1 MKFIL
6 VAAMAKNRVIGKN
19 NGLPWDL
26 PQEMADFRA
35 FTQGK
40 TILMGRKTYEGLG
53 RILPKRRNIM
63 LTRDPSVV
71 KMSDFPTVQ
80 TENGWRVDGG
90 EKGEIEI
97 YTSVEEV
104 QKNLKEDEDLLV
116 LGGSEVYKLFLENP
130 LSEIRLSEIQ
140 GDYEGDT
147 YFPAFEE
154 LYEEFSRESKEGY
167 DLVWYKR
174 KLA

>member
-26 PQEMADFRA
+26 PEEMSDFRA

-63 LTRDPSVV
+63 LTRDPSAV
-71 KMSDFPTVQ
+71 KIGEFQ
-80 TENGWRVDGG
+80 TIEKDGKWLVDGG

-97 YTSVEEV
+97 YTSVDEV
-104 QKNLKEDEDLLV
+104 RKHLGEDEDLLV
-116 LGGSEVYKLFLENP
+116 LGGSEIYQLFLDNP
-130 LSEIRLSEIQ
+130 LSEIRLSEIH
-140 GDYEGDT
+140 GEYEGDT
-147 YFPAFEE
+147 YFPAFED
-154 LYEEFSRESKEGY
+154 LYSEYSRGQKEGY
-167 DLVWYKR
+167 DLVWYRR
-174 KLA
+174 K

>member
-1 MKFIL
+1 
-6 VAAMAKNRVIGKN
+6 MAKNRVIGKN

-26 PQEMADFRA
+26 PEEMADFRA

-40 TILMGRKTYEGLG
+40 TILMGRKTYEWLG

-63 LTRDPSVV
+63 LTRNPSAV
-71 KMSDFPTVQ
+71 KIGEFPTIERDGKWV
-80 TENGWRVDGG
+80 VDGG

-97 YTSVEEV
+97 YTSIEEV

-116 LGGSEVYKLFLENP
+116 LGGSEIYRLFLENP
-130 LSEIRLSEIQ
+130 LSEIRLSEIH
-140 GDYEGDT
+140 GEYEGDT
-147 YFPAFEE
+147 YFPDFEE
-154 LYEEFSRESKEGY
+154 LYTEVSREPKEGY